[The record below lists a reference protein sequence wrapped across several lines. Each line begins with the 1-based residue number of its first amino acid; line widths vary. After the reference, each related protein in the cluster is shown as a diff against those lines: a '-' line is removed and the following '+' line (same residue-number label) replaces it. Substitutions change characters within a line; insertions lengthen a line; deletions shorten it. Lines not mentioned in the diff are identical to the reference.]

1 VTLRNKIVIVT
12 GGNRGIG
19 RAISLAF
26 AQEGAKVIIAAR
38 NETKAREVMD
48 DIKKQGSECLFVRTD
63 VSQSEEVDNLV
74 KATLDEFKR
83 IDILVSNAGIISI
96 APVVNLQEKEW
107 DEIMEV
113 NAKGVFLC
121 CRAVAKQMIKQK
133 SGKIINVS
141 SRLGKVGVPRYAHY
155 CASKAAVMVFSQT
168 LALELAPYGINVNSV
183 APGVIETDMQRWEWE
198 WDRKVRGMSLEEL
211 KDEALATI
219 PLRRMG
225 TPEDVARVV
234 VFLASTDADYLTG
247 QSINVTG
254 GMEFR

>member
-1 VTLRNKIVIVT
+1 MKLEDKIAIVT

-19 RAISLAF
+19 RAISLTF
-26 AQEGAKVIIAAR
+26 AQEGAKVVIADLD
-38 NETKAREVMD
+38 ETRAKKVMGE
-48 DIKKQGSECLFVRTD
+48 IKKRGSGCLFVRTD
-63 VSQSEEVDNLV
+63 VSKSEEVDNLV

-96 APVVNLQEKEW
+96 ARVVDLQEKDW
-107 DEIMEV
+107 DENMKV

-133 SGKIINVS
+133 SGKIINMA

-155 CASKAAVMVFSQT
+155 CASKAAVMVFTQA

-183 APGVIETDMQRWEWE
+183 APGVVETDMLRWEWE
-198 WDRKVRGMSLEEL
+198 WDRKARGMSFKELEE
-211 KDEALATI
+211 ETLATI
-219 PLRRMG
+219 PLRKMG
-225 TPEDVARVV
+225 TPEDVAGVV
-234 VFLASTDADYLTG
+234 LFLASKDADYMTG

>member
-1 VTLRNKIVIVT
+1 MTLRNKIVIVT

-19 RAISLAF
+19 RAISLSF

-63 VSQSEEVDNLV
+63 VSQSEEIDNLV

-96 APVVNLQEKEW
+96 APVVDLQEKEW
-107 DEIMEV
+107 DKIMEV

-183 APGVIETDMQRWEWE
+183 APGIIETDMQRWEWE
-198 WDRKVRGMSLEEL
+198 WDRKVRGMSSEEL

-234 VFLASTDADYLTG
+234 VFLASADADYLTG

>member
-1 VTLRNKIVIVT
+1 MTLRNKIVIVT

-63 VSQSEEVDNLV
+63 VSQSEEIHNLV

-96 APVVNLQEKEW
+96 APVVDLQEKEW
-107 DEIMEV
+107 DKIMEV

-183 APGVIETDMQRWEWE
+183 APGIIETDMQRWEWE

-234 VFLASTDADYLTG
+234 VFLASADADYLTG

>member
-1 VTLRNKIVIVT
+1 MTLRNKIVIVT

-48 DIKKQGSECLFVRTD
+48 DIKKQGSKCLFVRTD

-96 APVVNLQEKEW
+96 ALVVDLQEKEW

-121 CRAVAKQMIKQK
+121 CRAVAKHMIKQK

-247 QSINVTG
+247 QAINVTG

>member
-1 VTLRNKIVIVT
+1 MTLRNKIVIVT